1 MRNQTRRID
10 YNSKKVTNNL
20 DVSII
25 VRIFALKKAVFQVT
39 LRPHLV
45 CETHEGGDGKLLLSF
60 IDSQIMQKVA
70 VCNGLLF
77 QT

>member
-1 MRNQTRRID
+1 MNKR
-10 YNSKKVTNNL
+10 KVFHVEMKEPVDGKRHFYFGSN
-20 DVSII
+20 
-25 VRIFALKKAVFQVT
+25 QVT